1 MKAIILYG
9 ESGSGKSTTIRLL
22 YYVLLYLVAKMIRT
36 RSNKSF
42 YNDFNCIL
50 SVDGQSVY
58 LYSLG
63 DTIKAVENAL
73 DDAVS
78 HNCDVFVGVLNNGL
92 SRGRQRLARYSPVY
106 IDKIGKKDD
115 VGCIQNIKQ
124 IVSEIQKTAKCPE
137 DQSGL

>member
-9 ESGSGKSTTIRLL
+9 ETGSGKSTTIRLL

-73 DDAVS
+73 NDAS
-78 HNCDVFVGVLNNGL
+78 SQNCDVFVGVLNNGL
-92 SRGRQRLARYSPVY
+92 SSGRQRMKRFSPMY
-106 IDKIGKKDD
+106 IDKIGNKDD
-115 VGCIQNIKQ
+115 IGCIQNIRQ
-124 IVSEIQKTAKCPE
+124 LVSEIQEALE
-137 DQSGL
+137 DTEGPSDY